1 MPILQNKRAIFMAE
15 SCNRT
20 NFTPILAKNTPGEDI
35 NHGSGMVYTTFSL
48 IKRNRHDEQTK
59 GLSNYF

>member
-1 MPILQNKRAIFMAE
+1 MAE

-35 NHGSGMVYTTFSL
+35 NYGSGMVYTTFSL
-48 IKRNRHDEQTK
+48 IKRNRHDEQTN